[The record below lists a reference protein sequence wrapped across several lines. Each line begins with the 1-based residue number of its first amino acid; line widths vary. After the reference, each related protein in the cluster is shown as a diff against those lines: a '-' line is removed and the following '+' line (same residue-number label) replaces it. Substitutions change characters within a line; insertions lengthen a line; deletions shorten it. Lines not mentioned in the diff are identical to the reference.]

1 MGSCPPGPLFLGHIP
16 AMWDPGIPH
25 PDGPESASGV
35 PAQTPPLGQSSVTGV
50 LTEGGGDEEKGGSA
64 EGPILFN
71 PSVHIQPWNSE
82 ESKSGP
88 VLAFKV
94 IMKAYLSAWKDRTC
108 FI

>member
-1 MGSCPPGPLFLGHIP
+1 MGEMKGR
-16 AMWDPGIPH
+16 
-25 PDGPESASGV
+25 
-35 PAQTPPLGQSSVTGV
+35 
-50 LTEGGGDEEKGGSA
+50 GGSA
-64 EGPILFN
+64 KGPIIFN

-82 ESKSGP
+82 ESKSEP

>member
-1 MGSCPPGPLFLGHIP
+1 MKGR
-16 AMWDPGIPH
+16 
-25 PDGPESASGV
+25 
-35 PAQTPPLGQSSVTGV
+35 
-50 LTEGGGDEEKGGSA
+50 GGSA
-64 EGPILFN
+64 EGPIIFN

-82 ESKSGP
+82 ESKSEP